1 MAKKPNIIIE
11 PQIEKQPFT
20 NVEEDI
26 VLNTPRRVTQEEII
40 KEDSK
45 ELPWYT
51 VENTSL
57 IIERKTDTQRIKPT
71 DEIVLNMETKPTDGV
86 PELYALSSGSIS
98 EIHSP
103 LDQEI
108 GKYYKLKHY

>member
-1 MAKKPNIIIE
+1 MAKKQNIIIE

-26 VLNTPRRVTQEEII
+26 VLNTPRRVTPEEIT

-57 IIERKTDTQRIKPT
+57 IIERKTDTQRIKHT
-71 DEIVLNMETKPTDGV
+71 DEIV
-86 PELYALSSGSIS
+86 
-98 EIHSP
+98 
-103 LDQEI
+103 
-108 GKYYKLKHY
+108 

>member
-1 MAKKPNIIIE
+1 MAKKQNIIIE

-26 VLNTPRRVTQEEII
+26 VLNTPRRVTPEEIT

-57 IIERKTDTQRIKPT
+57 II
-71 DEIVLNMETKPTDGV
+71 
-86 PELYALSSGSIS
+86 
-98 EIHSP
+98 
-103 LDQEI
+103 
-108 GKYYKLKHY
+108 